1 MDNSHGPRPGG
12 RLTGMRSWR
21 VAGLV
26 VTAWVVGLALLLPRG
41 PAEAPAPTAPASVSP
56 SGARD
61 AELAEAAAVLAA
73 WDDRRAAAW
82 AADDAVALRALYAA
96 GSRAA
101 AADVRLLARWRDA
114 GWRVVDLRSQV
125 LALAV
130 VRATDDRLLLRV
142 VDRVAGGRVVG
153 RDGGVVSALPGTTAT
168 TRLVDLRRADAGW
181 QLTASRLVA
190 GRVG

>member
-1 MDNSHGPRPGG
+1 
-12 RLTGMRSWR
+12 MRSWR

-26 VTAWVVGLALLLPRG
+26 VTAWVVALALLLPRG
-41 PAEAPAPTAPASVSP
+41 PAEAPAPTAPAPVSP

-73 WDDRRAAAW
+73 WDDRRAA
-82 AADDAVALRALYAA
+82 
-96 GSRAA
+96 
-101 AADVRLLARWRDA
+101 
-114 GWRVVDLRSQV
+114 GWRVTDLRSQV

-153 RDGGVVSALPGTTAT
+153 RDGARASALPGTTAT
-168 TRLVDLRRADAGW
+168 TRVVDLRRGEVGW
-181 QLTASRLVA
+181 QVSASRLVD
-190 GRVG
+190 G